1 MAGDEL
7 RAPRYLRIAR
17 RLRAG
22 IEGGVYVAGQRLP
35 SQREL
40 SKQFDVTP
48 MTLRQALQ
56 LLEGEGL
63 LVSRQ
68 GAGTYVAARPAEY
81 DLRALRSFAQE
92 MAARGQSL
100 ATRVLSARLVH
111 GQPDAASALELGA
124 REALFRLERLR
135 LLDGLPVV
143 YQRSYLPA
151 GLGTRLPRARIE
163 SHSLYDLLR
172 DELDLHVV
180 HARERLR
187 PVVLAAHDAALLGK
201 APGVPALLSIRTTYT
216 AGDRPVLYD
225 EAFMPGDRLEIT
237 ADRYV
242 EGLNMRYEVLDAA
255 G

>member
-1 MAGDEL
+1 MHEDEL
-7 RAPRYLRIAR
+7 RGPHYLRIAR

-22 IEGGVYVAGQRLP
+22 IEGGVYLAGQRLP
-35 SQREL
+35 AQREL
-40 SKQFDVTP
+40 SRQFDVTP

-56 LLEGEGL
+56 LLEREGL

-68 GAGTYVAARPAEY
+68 GAGTYVAAHPAEY

-92 MAARGQSL
+92 MAARGQNL
-100 ATRVLSARLVH
+100 TTRVLSTRLVH
-111 GQPDAASALELGA
+111 GQREAAGALEVGA

-151 GLGTRLPRARIE
+151 GLGARLSRARIE

-172 DELDLHVV
+172 EDLELRVV

-187 PVVLAAHDAALLGK
+187 PVNLAARDAALLAK
-201 APGVPALLSIRTTYT
+201 APGVPALLSIRTTY
-216 AGDRPVLYD
+216 APGDRPVLYD

-242 EGLNMRYEVLDAA
+242 EGLNMRYEVLDVA